1 MPSMEF
7 KYFDFAGRGETTRI
21 LLHAAKS
28 DWKDVRLDSVAWNAY
43 KPTSPLGQVP
53 TLHKDGVEFCQS
65 TAIVRYAAKLAD
77 LYPADALHA
86 LIVDEAMDTMSE
98 CMTKFPFSEGREARQ
113 AFQQNIL
120 PKYFGLVES
129 RIQTFGGNSKDTVC
143 GVFSVADIDLMT
155 WVHFLQSGFFDH
167 IDTDFFK
174 DYPGITAC
182 VDQTAKRPQV
192 VAYHASL
199 GKE

>member
-1 MPSMEF
+1 MQF
-7 KYFDFAGRGETTRI
+7 KYFDFAGRAESTRI
-21 LLHAAKS
+21 LLHAAKA
-28 DWKDVRLDSVAWNAY
+28 DWKDVRLDSAAWNAY
-43 KPTSPLGQVP
+43 KPISPLGQIP
-53 TLHKDGVEFCQS
+53 TLDMDGVEFCQS
-65 TAIVRYAAKLAD
+65 VAIVRYAAKLAD
-77 LYPADALHA
+77 LYPTDAFHA

-98 CMTKFPFSEGREARQ
+98 CMIKFPFSEGREARQ
-113 AFQQNIL
+113 AFQQNIM

-129 RIQTFGGNSKDTVC
+129 RIQKFGGAHKDTVC

-182 VDQTAKRPQV
+182 VEQTAKQPQV